1 MSSSVELEKLGIKGM
16 IIATQPFN
24 DACKGMAKMGGMPDL
39 KWAVVPHPI
48 GSLNEE
54 QLRERARLAMDQFV
68 PIVTGNDHS

>member
-1 MSSSVELEKLGIKGM
+1 M

-39 KWAVVPHPI
+39 QWAVVPHPI

-54 QLRERARLAMDQFV
+54 QLRERASLAMDQFV
-68 PIVTGNDHS
+68 PIVTGNGHS